1 VAANGG
7 RTALEKTCQVTG
19 QIGWVLLA
27 AAALLA
33 IFAPLTGYL
42 YTRRA

>member
-1 VAANGG
+1 VVGQ
-7 RTALEKTCQVTG
+7 TA
-19 QIGWVLLA
+19 WVLLA

-42 YTRRA
+42 YARRA